1 MPDLLLEI
9 GTEELP
15 PHDIAPA
22 LQQLA
27 EGMRAALATLRIDAG
42 VIRTYG
48 APRRLAV
55 VCMGVASRQRPM
67 VREVRGPAAQA
78 AFDAEGRPTQAAIG
92 FARAQGVP
100 VERLQAREVEGKR
113 YAVAVVEERPKH
125 SAEVLPGALTGV
137 VTRLSFSKMMRWGEG
152 EARFARP
159 IRWMVALLGRTVL
172 RVEVAGVRAGR
183 TTRGH
188 RILGSGPRAV
198 ASAQAYL
205 KVLKSSGVIVD
216 QDERRRVIVQQT
228 TALAKQ
234 VSGVPVLDSA
244 LLDELIMS
252 TEHPQALRGAFDR
265 EFLTLPGPVLVT
277 VMQHHQ
283 KYFAIEDA
291 GRRLL
296 PYFLAVRDG
305 DARHLATVRQGHEW
319 VLRARLADA
328 RFFVQEDR
336 KHRLQDYLPRLD
348 GLLFQAQLGTMA
360 EKTRRL
366 VALAR
371 HVSGLLLLDGRT
383 TEALLRAATLCKADL
398 VTKMVGEFPELQG
411 VIGQIYAELDGEPP
425 EVARAIGEHYRPAR
439 AGDAAP
445 KTQVGSLLGLVD
457 KIDTL
462 VGIVGVGLLPTG
474 SQDPYGLRRAAQ
486 GIAEIIQMLRLRMPL
501 RALAEVAAAG
511 YGRRWGPE
519 VLGLVVDFLRQRL
532 RAMLIDQGVRYDLVD
547 AAVAVSGDDL
557 LAAADVLVHATG
569 GVTCLEALARG
580 CPIVAYGAPPGHAP
594 LLARE
599 MAALGL
605 VADARSAVEL
615 RVALIAAATKP
626 TVLLAHAGD
635 AASLVLT
642 AAPRVA
648 VRLKARL
655 ARTAATAAA
664 LAVVLFALFA
674 SDATYP
680 VVAEALALPESTSLS
695 PAGHTVA
702 LVVRGRRRD
711 LLALAPI
718 ARRDHLQASV
728 AVSERLSAEDV
739 AALRAAGLDPIPELR
754 AGGVAGS
761 LAARGQLQ
769 GQIARYQLR
778 GRFYY
783 LAPSEGF
790 TITDY
795 LLARELG
802 GAPIQAG
809 CDLTTHGRRDL
820 GSLHPGEVVVATLGP
835 DRDHTQAYLLASIRR
850 LERAGLAVSS
860 VQRLASGRLSS

>member
-1 MPDLLLEI
+1 NVMWPDVRSWGFHCCAPPRTGGRAGPVRPQAGQEGRVPDLLLEI

-27 EGMRAALATLRIDAG
+27 EGMRAALAALRIDAG

-48 APRRLAV
+48 APRRLAL

-67 VREVRGPAAQA
+67 VREVRGPAAQV

-92 FARAQGVP
+92 FARAQGV
-100 VERLQAREVEGKR
+100 
-113 YAVAVVEERPKH
+113 
-125 SAEVLPGALTGV
+125 
-137 VTRLSFSKMMRWGEG
+137 
-152 EARFARP
+152 
-159 IRWMVALLGRTVL
+159 
-172 RVEVAGVRAGR
+172 RVEVAGVRAGH

-205 KVLKSSGVIVD
+205 RVLKSSGVIVD

-234 VSGVPVLDSA
+234 VSGVPVLDPA
-244 LLDELIMS
+244 LLDELVMS

-265 EFLTLPGPVLVT
+265 EFLTLPSPVLVT

-336 KHRLQDYLPRLD
+336 KHRLEDYLPKLD

-383 TEALLRAATLCKADL
+383 TEALLRAARLCKADL

-445 KTQVGSLLGLVD
+445 KTQVGALLGLV
-457 KIDTL
+457 
-462 VGIVGVGLLPTG
+462 
-474 SQDPYGLRRAAQ
+474 
-486 GIAEIIQMLRLRMPL
+486 
-501 RALAEVAAAG
+501 
-511 YGRRWGPE
+511 
-519 VLGLVVDFLRQRL
+519 
-532 RAMLIDQGVRYDLVD
+532 
-547 AAVAVSGDDL
+547 
-557 LAAADVLVHATG
+557 
-569 GVTCLEALARG
+569 
-580 CPIVAYGAPPGHAP
+580 
-594 LLARE
+594 
-599 MAALGL
+599 
-605 VADARSAVEL
+605 
-615 RVALIAAATKP
+615 
-626 TVLLAHAGD
+626 
-635 AASLVLT
+635 
-642 AAPRVA
+642 
-648 VRLKARL
+648 
-655 ARTAATAAA
+655 
-664 LAVVLFALFA
+664 
-674 SDATYP
+674 
-680 VVAEALALPESTSLS
+680 
-695 PAGHTVA
+695 
-702 LVVRGRRRD
+702 
-711 LLALAPI
+711 
-718 ARRDHLQASV
+718 
-728 AVSERLSAEDV
+728 
-739 AALRAAGLDPIPELR
+739 
-754 AGGVAGS
+754 
-761 LAARGQLQ
+761 
-769 GQIARYQLR
+769 
-778 GRFYY
+778 
-783 LAPSEGF
+783 
-790 TITDY
+790 
-795 LLARELG
+795 
-802 GAPIQAG
+802 
-809 CDLTTHGRRDL
+809 
-820 GSLHPGEVVVATLGP
+820 
-835 DRDHTQAYLLASIRR
+835 
-850 LERAGLAVSS
+850 
-860 VQRLASGRLSS
+860 